1 MNEPMK
7 IQSRPK
13 GQATLVILCCALLT
27 ASTYWTATALA
38 ESGAEQFDAQMQP
51 ILRSYLKV
59 GDALAADS
67 LKGVRAEAERIHK
80 LAGKL
85 NPSAVTGEHA
95 SHYEDV
101 PAKLESASAALA
113 KTKTLEEARSTYKKL
128 SMPMGMWA
136 SMSKP
141 KGVNVVYCPMAK
153 GSWLQEEGAIRNPY
167 YGSSMLG
174 CGQVVKGE

>member
-7 IQSRPK
+7 IQRRPK
-13 GQATLVILCCALLT
+13 GQATVVIFCCALLT
-27 ASTYWTATALA
+27 ASACKTAAARA
-38 ESGAEQFDAQMQP
+38 ESGTEQFDSQMQP

-67 LKGVRAEAERIHK
+67 VDGVRAEAERINK
-80 LAGKL
+80 LAAKL
-85 NPSAVTGEHA
+85 DPSSVTGEHA

-101 PAKLESASAALA
+101 PAKLESASASLA
-113 KTKTLEEARSTYKKL
+113 KPKTLGEARATYKKL

-141 KGVNVVYCPMAK
+141 KGVNVVYCPMAEA
-153 GSWLQEEGAIRNPY
+153 SWLQEEGAIRNPY
-167 YGSSMLG
+167 YGSSMLR

>member
-7 IQSRPK
+7 IESRPK
-13 GQATLVILCCALLT
+13 AQVKFVILCCALLG
-27 ASTYWTATALA
+27 ASGWNATSAGA
-38 ESGAEQFDAQMQP
+38 EPGTEQFDLQMQP
-51 ILRSYLKV
+51 ILRSYLKI

-67 LKGVRAEAERIHK
+67 VDGVRAEAGRIKK
-80 LAGKL
+80 LAAKL
-85 NPSAVTGEHA
+85 DPSAVTAEHP
-95 SHYEDV
+95 SHYEDIR
-101 PAKLESASAALA
+101 AKLESASASLA
-113 KTKTLEEARSTYKKL
+113 KTKRLGEARAAYKKL

-153 GSWLQEEGAIRNPY
+153 ASWLQEEGAIRNPY
-167 YGSSMLG
+167 YGSSMLR